1 MADKN
6 MIKLD
11 EPIDM
16 VKSDEPTVMAT
27 SNEPIRDSLIIY
39 SLLSRLGKKC
49 SRNEVREA
57 VSASASDNPL
67 DWAGDAISGFGF
79 LCNSGNVKLS
89 AITSSILPALVQGK
103 DGKLIIVEAISEGR
117 VSIYDSQNTDTKHF
131 TEKEFQEWYAGRLMY
146 AQPALEDHKTV
157 KARLKALSPLR
168 TLGMS
173 RFLWVA
179 VAALLSN
186 VLGLSTSLF
195 IMVVYDRVLPN
206 QALES
211 LYALSIGVGL
221 AIVFDTILKGARSRI
236 VARASVRADIDV
248 NEDIF
253 DQFVEVSNTKDRK
266 SVGELSS
273 VMRDF
278 EIFREFM
285 SSATILTLVDLP
297 FVLVFVGVIYL
308 IGGPLFIVPLIC
320 IPTILLIILAV
331 QPILARNSAA
341 VSASAQSRQGLLV
354 EILGGLEPLRANGA
368 FGYMKRKFQTQS
380 NFYAKANGQAK
391 SYSEI
396 NSNIIQ
402 IVQQVAQVAII
413 VYGFHLFSDQVI
425 TMGSIIAVVILSG
438 RALGPLAKVGQTLGR
453 ANAAFVARGNLKRF
467 LSAPRMRNSGST
479 SMITNTENSAIEV
492 HNVTL
497 RLSEMGRPLLNGF
510 NLNIKKGEKV
520 AIVGRTGSGK
530 TSLIKLMVGL
540 LSPETGSIM
549 INGSDV
555 RQFSRAD
562 LFRTVGTVFQ
572 EPWLFS
578 GTLRDNVAMGQ
589 EDCSDQDVIESLK
602 AAGANFVGGE
612 SGADLDFLIQDQGS
626 NLSGGQKQSVMMA
639 RALAFKPEVYLF
651 DEPTS
656 AMDGLTEAEVIAGLA
671 TKLSDKTLVVVT
683 HKMPV
688 VAMCDRV
695 LVMDNGKLIGD
706 GAKDAYFELLR
717 KRSEQ
722 KA

>member
-1 MADKN
+1 MANQDI
-6 MIKLD
+6 IKAD
-11 EPIDM
+11 E
-16 VKSDEPTVMAT
+16 TVR
-27 SNEPIRDSLIIY
+27 NSLIIY
-39 SLLSRLGKKC
+39 ALLGRLGKKC
-49 SRNEVREA
+49 SKNEVREA
-57 VSASASDNPL
+57 VSSSARDNPL
-67 DWAGDAISGFGF
+67 DWAGDALSGFGF
-79 LCNSGNVKLS
+79 LCNSGTVKLS
-89 AITSSILPALVQGK
+89 GITASILPALAEGK
-103 DGKLIIVEAISEGR
+103 DGQLIIVEKIRKDRIS
-117 VSIYDSQNTDTKHF
+117 VYDNQNGNKKNLTK
-131 TEKEFQEWYAGRLMY
+131 KEFKEWYSGQLLF

-179 VAALLSN
+179 VAAFLSN

-206 QALES
+206 QAIES

-236 VARASVRADIDV
+236 VAQASVRADISV
-248 NEDIF
+248 HEDIF
-253 DQFVEVSNTKDRK
+253 DQFAEVANTKDRK

-308 IGGPLFIVPLIC
+308 IGGPLFIVPLVC
-320 IPTILLIILAV
+320 IPTILIIILAV

-368 FGYMKRKFQTQS
+368 FAYMKRKFLTQS
-380 NFYAKANGQAK
+380 NFYAKAAGQAK

-396 NSNIIQ
+396 NGNIIQ

-438 RALGPLAKVGQTLGR
+438 RALGPLAKVGQALGR
-453 ANAAFVARGNLKRF
+453 ANAAFVARRNLKRF

-479 SMITNTENSAIEV
+479 SMIRNTENSAIEI

-510 NLNIKKGEKV
+510 NLSIKKGEKI

-540 LSPETGSIM
+540 LAPETGSIM

-555 RQFSRAD
+555 RQFARAD

-572 EPWLFS
+572 DPWLFS

-589 EDCSDQDVIESLK
+589 DDCSEQDIIDCLK
-602 AAGANFVGGE
+602 VAGANFIGE
-612 SGADLDFLIQDQGS
+612 GTIADLDFLIQDQGS

-639 RALAFKPEVYLF
+639 RALVFKPEVYLF

-656 AMDGLTEAEVIAGLA
+656 AMDGLTEAEVISS
-671 TKLSDKTLVVVT
+671 LSSNLGDKTLVVVT
-683 HKMPV
+683 HKIPV

-695 LVMDNGKLIGD
+695 LAMDNGRLIGD
-706 GAKDAYFELLR
+706 GPKDAYFELLQ
-717 KRSEQ
+717 KRSGQ